1 MNGRLTLLR
10 GEVTVTRPNVLKLA
24 SGRVLDLHIASEI
37 LVAINLG
44 EVVEGLVGNFGN
56 IELVV
61 SNGQQIVINVFENGV
76 RDVAIGSRRIAESS
90 TVM

>member
-24 SGRVLDLHIASEI
+24 SSGVLDLHIASEI

-44 EVVEGLVGNFGN
+44 EVVECLICDFGN
-56 IELVV
+56 IELMV
-61 SNGQQIVINVFENGV
+61 SNGQQIVI
-76 RDVAIGSRRIAESS
+76 
-90 TVM
+90 

>member
-24 SGRVLDLHIASEI
+24 SSGVFDLHIAGKV

-44 EVVEGLVGNFGN
+44 EVVECLICNFGN
-56 IELVV
+56 IEFVV
-61 SNGQQIVINVFENGV
+61 SNSQQIVIEVFKNGV
-76 RDVAIGSRRIAESS
+76 RDVAVGSRRIAESS